1 MVIYEFTQWL
11 KYGII
16 ASPLEVMFFVFAIG
30 IAVGQFYSAFCDWAN
45 R

>member
-11 KYGII
+11 RLGII
-16 ASPLEVMFFVFAIG
+16 ASPFALMFFAFAIG